1 VRTPKEERLKIT
13 VTPNGSTVLVTS
25 DDGGPGAEFVH
36 QALDLDATV
45 YATARTPRDWSH
57 QPDTSARIGKRP
69 RDQVEVISAHDP
81 AQLDRY
87 LLPTAT
93 LPQLIPPV
101 TIHRKEAIMPL
112 VYVTLAEGT
121 TSQDQRA
128 QIGDGIY
135 RALIDIANVPEDD
148 RFQVI
153 NEVPSTNLIYSPDYM
168 GFDRSPSVVF
178 IQIFFNAGRSVDVKQ
193 ALYTRIAE
201 NLGAAGVRG
210 DDIVINLVE
219 VPKENWSFGRG
230 QLSYP
235 PAPPGS
241 TQ

>member
-1 VRTPKEERLKIT
+1 
-13 VTPNGSTVLVTS
+13 
-25 DDGGPGAEFVH
+25 
-36 QALDLDATV
+36 
-45 YATARTPRDWSH
+45 
-57 QPDTSARIGKRP
+57 
-69 RDQVEVISAHDP
+69 
-81 AQLDRY
+81 
-87 LLPTAT
+87 
-93 LPQLIPPV
+93 LPQPNAPL
-101 TIHRKEAIMPL
+101 TIRRKEAIMPL

-121 TSQDQRA
+121 TSQDRRA

-135 RALIDIANVPEDD
+135 RALIDVANVPEGD

-210 DDIVINLVE
+210 NDIVINLVE

-235 PAPPGS
+235 PAAPSS
-241 TQ
+241 T

>member
-1 VRTPKEERLKIT
+1 
-13 VTPNGSTVLVTS
+13 
-25 DDGGPGAEFVH
+25 
-36 QALDLDATV
+36 
-45 YATARTPRDWSH
+45 
-57 QPDTSARIGKRP
+57 
-69 RDQVEVISAHDP
+69 
-81 AQLDRY
+81 
-87 LLPTAT
+87 
-93 LPQLIPPV
+93 
-101 TIHRKEAIMPL
+101 MPL

-135 RALIDIANVPEDD
+135 RALIDVANVPEDD

-153 NEVPSTNLIYSPDYM
+153 NEVRSANLIYSPDYM

-193 ALYTRIAE
+193 ALYARIAE
-201 NLGAAGVRG
+201 NLGTAGVRG

-230 QLSYP
+230 ELSYP
-235 PAPPGS
+235 PAAPSS
-241 TQ
+241 TL